1 MKIDEETIS
10 EILVAD
16 SDSESGAEASDVED
30 ELEGGGEEEQEQQAS
45 AEEDKQQAETSGGRL
60 PTWGPPQ
67 GRNKNIHPFVGPPK
81 GVKKSEAPHINKDSS
96 PLSVLRLFF
105 AEIFR
110 LLVEQTN
117 VYYQQHL
124 DRQDRPSPL
133 QPDIT
138 LSDMM
143 TFIALA
149 LQMGH
154 NLRDTLHDYWSRL
167 RQLHTPFYG
176 ETMTQD
182 RFLHILRFLHFSD
195 NSQRPDQCEEYDRLW
210 KLGTIFDTLNQA
222 YAKFYNPSE
231 HLAVGDLIVKF
242 QDEVIFRQYIPKKRK
257 CVSIRIYKLCDE
269 SGYTYDM
276 SVYLGQDSRS
286 ATDSMTVAHA
296 TVRHFTRR
304 VEGLGHK
311 IFMDKFFSSPRL
323 FDDLET
329 HKINSCGTVWANRKD
344 LPPDFGLKNLKLKR
358 GDVRVRTRGGLT
370 ALVWKDRQEV
380 YMLTNMDQP
389 PAEGNLCDR
398 NHPVKPHIVKRYNWH
413 MGCVDNS
420 DRMANSYSISRHTFK
435 WTTKLFFH
443 LLDLTIL
450 NSWILLSSC
459 GAKYSHRD
467 FRLLLVRN
475 LIEEAG
481 RIQDHPT
488 PSLVGRPSAGA
499 SNVRRLESCHSQHWP
514 AKSSQIRCRL
524 CSARGE
530 RKRTA
535 YKCAKCDV
543 GLCVVPCFAEYHTK
557 ENL

>member
-1 MKIDEETIS
+1 MKMDEETIT

-16 SDSESGAEASDVED
+16 SDSESDAEASDVED
-30 ELEGGGEEEQEQQAS
+30 ELEGEEEQEQQAS
-45 AEEDKQQAETSGGRL
+45 AEEDKEQAETSGGVF

-67 GRNKNIHPFVGPPK
+67 GRNINIHPFVGPPK
-81 GVKKSEAPHINKDSS
+81 GVKKSEASHINKDSS
-96 PLSVLRLFF
+96 PLSVLMLFF
-105 AEIFR
+105 TEIFH

-117 VYYQQHL
+117 LYYQQYL
-124 DRQDRPSPL
+124 DRQARPSPL
-133 QPDIT
+133 LPDIT
-138 LSDMM
+138 LPDMM

-154 NLRDTLHDYWSRL
+154 NMRDTLRDYWSRL

-176 ETMTQD
+176 ETMTRD
-182 RFLHILRFLHFSD
+182 RFLHILRFLHFTD
-195 NSQRPDQCEEYDRLW
+195 NSLKPDQCEEYDRLW
-210 KLGTIFDTLNQA
+210 KLRTIFDILTQT

-231 HLAVGDLIVKF
+231 HLAVCEVIVKF
-242 QDEVIFRQYIPKKRK
+242 QDVVIFRQYIPKKRQ
-257 CVSIRIYKLCDE
+257 CVRIRIYKLCDE

-276 SVYLGQDSRS
+276 SVYVVQDSRS
-286 ATDSMTVAHA
+286 ATDNMTAAHA
-296 TVRHFTRR
+296 TVRRLTRR

-329 HKINSCGTVWANRKD
+329 CKINSCGTVRANTKD
-344 LPPDFGLKNLKLKR
+344 LPPDFGRKNLKLKR

-380 YMLTNMDQP
+380 YMLTNMDRP
-389 PAEGNLCDR
+389 PAEGNLCDKR
-398 NHPVKPHIVKRYNWH
+398 NSPVKPHIVKRYNWH
-413 MGCVDNS
+413 MGYVDNS

-443 LLDLTIL
+443 LLDLTVL

-459 GAKYSHRD
+459 GAKYTHRD

-481 RIQDHPT
+481 RSQDHPT
-488 PSLVGRPSAGA
+488 PSLVGRPNAEA
-499 SNVRRLESCHSQHWP
+499 SNIMRLESRHNQHWP
-514 AKSSQIRCRL
+514 AKCSLLRCRL
-524 CSARGE
+524 CSAHGV
-530 RKRTA
+530 RKSTA

-543 GLCVVPCFAEYHTK
+543 GLCVVPCFGVYHTHT
-557 ENL
+557 NL

>member
-1 MKIDEETIS
+1 MKMGEETIS

-16 SDSESGAEASDVED
+16 SDSEPGAEASDVED
-30 ELEGGGEEEQEQQAS
+30 ELEGEEEQEQEAS

-67 GRNKNIHPFVGPPK
+67 GRNTNIHRFVGPPK
-81 GVKKSEAPHINKDSS
+81 GVIQSEASHINKDSS
-96 PLSVLRLFF
+96 PLSVLMLFF
-105 AEIFR
+105 TEIFH

-117 VYYQQHL
+117 LYYRQHL
-124 DRQDRPSPL
+124 DRQARHSPL
-133 QPDIT
+133 LPDIT

-176 ETMTQD
+176 EIMSRD
-182 RFLHILRFLHFSD
+182 RFLHILRFLHFAD
-195 NSQRPDQCEEYDRLW
+195 NSLRLDQCEEYDLLW
-210 KLGTIFDTLNQA
+210 KLWPIFDTLNQA

-231 HLAVGDLIVKF
+231 HLAVGEVIVKL

-257 CVSIRIYKLCDE
+257 SVRIRIYKLCDE

-276 SVYLGQDSRS
+276 SMYVGQDSCS
-286 ATDSMTVAHA
+286 ATDNMTAAHA
-296 TVRHFTRR
+296 TIRHLTRR

-311 IFMDKFFSSPRL
+311 IFMDKFFSSPTL

-329 HKINSCGTVWANRKD
+329 RKINSCGTVRANTKD
-344 LPPDFGLKNLKLKR
+344 LPPDFGPKNLKLKR
-358 GDVRVRTRGGLT
+358 GDIRVRTRGSLT

-380 YMLTNMDQP
+380 YMLSNMDQP
-389 PAEGNLCDR
+389 PAEGNLCDNR
-398 NHPVKPHIVKRYNWH
+398 NHPVTPRIVKRYNWH
-413 MGCVDNS
+413 MGYVNSS
-420 DRMANSYSISRHTFK
+420 DRMANGYSISRHTFK

-443 LLDLTIL
+443 LLDLTVL

-481 RIQDHPT
+481 RSQDRPT

-499 SNVRRLESCHSQHWP
+499 SNVTRLESRHNQHWP
-514 AKSSQIRCRL
+514 AKCSQLRCRL
-524 CSARGE
+524 CSARGV
-530 RKRTA
+530 RKSTT

-543 GLCVVPCFAEYHTK
+543 GLCVVPCFAEYHTQ

>member
-1 MKIDEETIS
+1 MDEETIS
-10 EILVAD
+10 ENLFAD

-30 ELEGGGEEEQEQQAS
+30 ELEGGEEEQEQNTS
-45 AEEDKQQAETSGGRL
+45 VEEIKQEAETSGGRL

-67 GRNKNIHPFVGPPK
+67 GRNTNVHPFVGPAR
-81 GVKKSEAPHINKDSS
+81 GVKKSEASHINKDSS
-96 PLSVLRLFF
+96 PLAVLMLFF
-105 AEIFR
+105 TEIFH

-117 VYYQQHL
+117 LYYQQHL
-124 DRQDRPSPL
+124 HRQAVPSHL
-133 QPDIT
+133 LPDIT
-138 LSDMM
+138 LPDMM

-176 ETMTQD
+176 ETMARD
-182 RFLHILRFLHFSD
+182 RFLHILRFLHFAD

-210 KLGTIFDTLNQA
+210 KLRAIFDILNEA

-231 HLAVGDLIVKF
+231 HLAVGEVIAKF
-242 QDEVIFRQYIPKKRK
+242 QDKVIFRHYIPKKRK
-257 CVSIRIYKLCDE
+257 HVRTKIYKLCDE

-276 SVYLGQDSRS
+276 SVYFGQDSDS
-286 ATDSMTVAHA
+286 ATDNMTAAYA
-296 TVRHFTRR
+296 TVRHLTCRL
-304 VEGLGHK
+304 EGLGHK
-311 IFMDKFFSSPRL
+311 IFMDKFFPSPRL

-329 HKINSCGTVWANRKD
+329 RKINSCGTVGANTKD
-344 LPPDFGLKNLKLKR
+344 LPPEFRPKNLILKR

-370 ALVWKDRQEV
+370 ALVWKGRQEV

-389 PAEGNLCDR
+389 PTEGNFCDDR
-398 NHPVKPHIVKRYNWH
+398 NCPVKPYIVERYDRH
-413 MGCVDNS
+413 MGYVDNS
-420 DRMANSYSISRHTFK
+420 NRMANSYSMSRHTFK

-443 LLDLTIL
+443 LLDLTVL

-459 GAKYSHRD
+459 GAKYTHRD

-481 RIQDHPT
+481 RIQDRPT
-488 PSLVGRPSAGA
+488 PSLVGRPSAA
-499 SNVRRLESCHSQHWP
+499 ATNVTRLESRHNQHWP
-514 AKSSQIRCRL
+514 TKSSQVRCRL
-524 CSARGE
+524 CSAHGV
-530 RKRTA
+530 RKSTV

-557 ENL
+557 VNL